1 MNEIVIISDVHG
13 RTFWKEAVARYPD
26 ADTIF
31 LGDYHDPYGDED
43 ITENDSLE
51 NFIEVLD
58 YARIHPNCH
67 LLLGNHDLHYLCDF
81 GEACRLDFN
90 NEETIRNLLCSHIN
104 LFSIAAY
111 RVIKDKTVMFS
122 HAPVLQEWLDLIG
135 APDNVPQ
142 LVNTLNCLSKTVAGH
157 PQEIERMLGY
167 ISCFRGGDDIVGSCV
182 WADVRE
188 IFDNQLI
195 STADYSIFA
204 HTRSRKAIITD
215 RWANLDC
222 RQAFLLHPD
231 LTLSPITTPDRE
243 PARDLR

>member
-1 MNEIVIISDVHG
+1 
-13 RTFWKEAVARYPD
+13 
-26 ADTIF
+26 
-31 LGDYHDPYGDED
+31 
-43 ITENDSLE
+43 
-51 NFIEVLD
+51 
-58 YARIHPNCH
+58 
-67 LLLGNHDLHYLCDF
+67 
-81 GEACRLDFN
+81 
-90 NEETIRNLLCSHIN
+90 
-104 LFSIAAY
+104 
-111 RVIKDKTVMFS
+111 
-122 HAPVLQEWLDLIG
+122 
-135 APDNVPQ
+135 
-142 LVNTLNCLSKTVAGH
+142 
-157 PQEIERMLGY
+157 MLGY